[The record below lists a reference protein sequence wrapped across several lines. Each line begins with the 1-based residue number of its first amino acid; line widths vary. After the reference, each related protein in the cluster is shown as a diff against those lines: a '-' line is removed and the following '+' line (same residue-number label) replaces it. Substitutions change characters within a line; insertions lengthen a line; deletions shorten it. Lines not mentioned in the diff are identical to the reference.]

1 MRCNS
6 NRAATSA
13 CVVSSETCRITLLNK
28 AKRKFIQ
35 QKRGKAKRR
44 IIKSVIQRKRQV
56 DRVVVKSQFFTA
68 ENVPFKKTRLDLQ
81 NDSKLS
87 KSSKT
92 RKLEGLPQ
100 EIISKIGFLLPADS
114 FQVFRSTSS
123 TISNALTEDS
133 YYKHMYT
140 DNLWENCLE
149 DEHMVD
155 AEFDLLQNDT
165 NLILPK
171 QTIKSLKSHFL
182 TREKSDISMLN
193 MSYLSTL
200 QSAPKEFNIYG
211 ISKVVVT
218 RSTLHVLTK
227 NKQIFC
233 LQLTRGAQLCSLRN
247 STFTSK
253 KGSEV
258 HNKTWFE
265 PNYFQNDI
273 LDICTANGNSPCT
286 RQYLYVL
293 RKGDGRGN
301 IIEVFKDSGIK
312 KYDKKFF
319 VTCNESTKLTELKVA
334 TSDERTASDGFKNLV
349 VLKTEIGQ
357 LFTLAL
363 EEARLSDLGAVTE
376 SVTLKLLTSS
386 DFHGKVAKYETRDGI
401 IAIINEHG
409 KLFISCQR
417 VKDLHN
423 IFGRFHTTQNS
434 FSVRTMI
441 PLGKDCVFRDVSVGN
456 KHVVCVDTLDRV
468 FGIGVN
474 NVGQVLFGKRFGGKL
489 RSLTRVMKS
498 FSGFEKCSGNNRV
511 RFVQCGQDC
520 TVFCVENLDK
530 VGNVRGCFLVYRGRR
545 EHKYKKIMPRVDRN
559 AKQILLVQDVVFVAS
574 NYDAEQCGAAVEL
587 EHRGESPLRWIQ
599 SEAERYD
606 EENYSAENGW
616 RYDEHY
622 GEHYGEDMDFS
633 E

>member
-1 MRCNS
+1 MVSCVS
-6 NRAATSA
+6 GHFVPKSTKNR
-13 CVVSSETCRITLLNK
+13 K
-28 AKRKFIQ
+28 
-35 QKRGKAKRR
+35 
-44 IIKSVIQRKRQV
+44 V
-56 DRVVVKSQFFTA
+56 DRQVVKSSFFTA
-68 ENVPFKKTRLDLQ
+68 ENVPVKRTRLDY
-81 NDSKLS
+81 SKIS
-87 KSSKT
+87 KSST
-92 RKLEGLPQ
+92 RKLEELPQ
-100 EIISKIGFLLPADS
+100 EIISRIGFLLPADS
-114 FQVFRSTSS
+114 FQVFKYTSS
-123 TISNALTEDS
+123 KICNALTETS

-155 AEFDLLQNDT
+155 AEFDLLQNET

-171 QTIKSLKSHFL
+171 QTIKSLKTHFL
-182 TREKSDISMLN
+182 TREKSDISMLK

-227 NKQIFC
+227 NKHIFC

-247 STFTSK
+247 STFQVK
-253 KGSEV
+253 KGSQV
-258 HNKTWFE
+258 YNKTWFE
-265 PNYFQNDI
+265 PNYFKDDI

-293 RKGDGRGN
+293 RRGEGRGN
-301 IIEVFKDSGIK
+301 VIEVFKDSGIK

-363 EEARLSDLGAVTE
+363 EEARLADLGAVTE

-386 DFHGKVAKYETRDGI
+386 DFHGRVAKYETRDGI
-401 IAIINEHG
+401 IAIINESG

-423 IFGRFHTTQNS
+423 IFGKWETTQNS

-441 PLGKDCVFRDVSVGN
+441 PLGKDLEFRDVSVGN
-456 KHVVCVDTLDRV
+456 KHLVCVDTLDRV
-468 FGIGVN
+468 FGIGIN
-474 NVGQVLFGKRFGGKL
+474 NVGQNGCTKRVGPKL
-489 RSLTRVMKS
+489 RKLTRGMKS
-498 FSGFEKCSGNNRV
+498 FSGFQGCRGKSRV

-520 TVFCVENLDK
+520 TMFCVENLDK
-530 VGNVRGCFLVYRGRR
+530 TGNVDGCFLVYRGRR
-545 EHKYKKIMPRVDRN
+545 EHKFKKIMPRVDRN

-574 NYDAEQCGAAVEL
+574 NYDAEQ
-587 EHRGESPLRWIQ
+587 
-599 SEAERYD
+599 YD
-606 EENYSAENGW
+606 EE
-616 RYDEHY
+616 
-622 GEHYGEDMDFS
+622 MDFS